1 MQEVIEETPVRTTKK
16 KSTSTFPIAA
26 FFKSCMRNW
35 YWFVISLIAC
45 WTIAYLYTKSQ
56 PKRYSASALILIKTK
71 DSAQGT
77 QSQAFSDMGIKTGM
91 NYLPNEMFKLR
102 STKLMENVVTA
113 LNLNVQY
120 YGHVF
125 LRDVNIYN
133 SSPIEVVPLREITSG
148 FTLTVVP
155 KGGDEFDFKE
165 GVEGGWK
172 HAKFGNKINTAHGPV
187 TITKTSHMTD
197 KSTYEDFKVIVK
209 VNTTRA
215 VAHSM
220 VANLSVALANKTS
233 DVTNL
238 VLTGENADMCRDALD
253 ELIIAY
259 NQDAINDKNMV
270 ARSTEAF
277 IADRIEAL
285 SKDLSGV
292 DSQVAALKV
301 SAANSAIY
309 ADPGTSLRYAEGSA
323 DVDMQL
329 SLATFIRDHLSSMK
343 GHQLIPSNTGI
354 ANTGIEEQ
362 IAQYNEQMLKYQK
375 IAGTSSAENPV
386 MVELNNTLNSIKAS
400 IMQGLNNYINTLVM
414 RQGQARS
421 QARVATGSMIAVP
434 SQEKA
439 ITEVTRQQK
448 IKEQLYLYL
457 LNKREENALQ
467 LAITEPNAK
476 VIESA
481 SASSTPI
488 YPMPQRN
495 MLIGLLAGLLIPAGI
510 LYGIFWYYSLD
521 TMVHTRRDIE
531 EVCSLPVLGELPSKK
546 GKNIDKEIVVTEN
559 GRDNLSEAFRIVR
572 SNLMYL
578 IDKRNFEGTV
588 IQFTSTMSGEGK
600 SFVAINLAL
609 ACAHDG
615 KRVIAIDLDL
625 RKGRFSYYLGLTGHH
640 DGVSAYLAGKI
651 DDIKSIIVHSGL
663 HENLDVIQVGSIP
676 PNPTGLLSSS
686 RLRHLIAEL
695 KKEYDYVILD
705 TVPYQVI
712 ADAAIINRNV
722 DLTVYIVRDN
732 KIDKRYFEELEQI
745 VNDGKINN
753 LTVLINDIK
762 IDKKRYGYGGYGY
775 GSYGYGYGGY
785 GYGYTSD
792 YYNDKDDAQS

>member
-1 MQEVIEETPVRTTKK
+1 MQEIIEEAPARTPKK
-16 KSTSTFPIAA
+16 KSSTAFPIAA

-45 WTIAYLYTKSQ
+45 CSLAYLYTKTQ
-56 PKRYSASALILIKTK
+56 PQRYQASALILIKTK

-102 STKLMENVVTA
+102 STKLMESVVNS

-125 LRDVNIYN
+125 LRDVNIYK
-133 SSPIEVVPLREITSG
+133 SSPIEVVPLREITSSY
-148 FTLTVVP
+148 TLTVVP
-155 KGGDEFDFKE
+155 KGGNEFEFKE
-165 GVEGGWK
+165 DGEGGWK
-172 HAKFGNKINTAHGPV
+172 RAKFGNKLNTSHGPV
-187 TITKTSHMTD
+187 TITKSPTMGD
-197 KSTYEDFKVIVK
+197 GYEDFKVIVK
-209 VNTTRA
+209 VNTTKSVARA
-215 VAHSM
+215 M

-238 VLTGENADMCRDALD
+238 VLTGDNAEMCRNALD
-253 ELIIAY
+253 ALIIAY

-301 SAANSAIY
+301 SAANNAMY
-309 ADPGTSLRYAEGSA
+309 ADPSTSLRYAEGSA
-323 DVDMQL
+323 DVDMQI
-329 SLATFIRDHLSSMK
+329 SLASYIRDYLTGMS

-362 IAQYNEQMLKYQK
+362 IGQYNEQVLKYQK

-386 MVELNNTLNSIKAS
+386 MVELNHTLTSIKSS
-400 IMQGLNNYINTLVM
+400 IMAGLNNYIKSLSM
-414 RQGQARS
+414 KQSQARS
-421 QARVATGSMIAVP
+421 QARVATGSMVAVP

-481 SASSTPI
+481 SGSSTPI

-531 EVCSLPVLGELPSKK
+531 EVCSLPVLGELPNKK
-546 GKNIDKEIVVTEN
+546 NKGANHEIVITEN

-572 SNLMYL
+572 SNLIYL

-600 SFVAINLAL
+600 SFCAANLAL

-615 KRVIAIDLDL
+615 KRVVALDLDL
-625 RKGRFSYYLGLTGHH
+625 RKGRFSQYLGVNDHH

-651 DDIKSIIVHSGL
+651 DDVKSMIHNSGL
-663 HENLDVIQVGSIP
+663 HENLDVISVGAIP

-686 RLRHLIAEL
+686 RLKNLLAEL

-705 TVPYQVI
+705 TVPYTII
-712 ADAAIINRNV
+712 ADAGIINRNV
-722 DLTVYIVRDN
+722 DLTIYIVRDN
-732 KIDKRYFEELEQI
+732 KVDKRYFEELEQMS
-745 VNDGKINN
+745 NEGKINN
-753 LTVLINDIK
+753 LTILINDIK

-792 YYNDKDDAQS
+792 YYKDQNDEQ